1 MDSHKKESKYF
12 ENGNKTLPKKKIINM
27 LCLKWY
33 IEII

>member
-12 ENGNKTLPKKKIINM
+12 ENGNKTLQKKIINL